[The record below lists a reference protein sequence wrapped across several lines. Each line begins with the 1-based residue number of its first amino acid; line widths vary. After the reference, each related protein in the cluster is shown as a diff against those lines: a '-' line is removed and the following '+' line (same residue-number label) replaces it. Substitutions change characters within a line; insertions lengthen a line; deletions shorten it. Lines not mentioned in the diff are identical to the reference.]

1 MRRKATVLTLALAGS
16 VLVPAPASAG
26 ASEWRNVSSAA
37 LKTAGTLD
45 HLDVVSAKAAFA
57 IGTEQGRVK
66 LLRWNGKAWQ
76 RQKSSWNF
84 LPTGIAA
91 AGPKKAWA
99 IGFTAA
105 GSSAALYWNGKAWKK
120 VAYPSPPLAGILP
133 ALPMQIAA
141 SKDGAAFSIAG
152 LNATNGGPT
161 SLMRWNGARWVKVA
175 IPMPGN
181 TSLSAISV
189 RGKNDVWVGG
199 TEPNVAAHA
208 LPVTWHWNGKSW
220 KRIPI
225 PGDWGLVGTTQNAMT
240 DLLAVSS
247 TSVYAL
253 RSQNA
258 GALLHWNGK
267 IWSEVATPLG
277 IAPYRLAAIGTRGVW
292 VLPVP
297 HGLRNSNYFRWTG
310 TWTSYNGPARSGT
323 TSLSDIDWM
332 PGTRQVVGVGNTA
345 RKGGQFP
352 IIEVFKSWG

>member
-1 MRRKATVLTLALAGS
+1 MRRKAMVLTLALTGS
-16 VLVPAPASAG
+16 VLVSAPASA
-26 ASEWRNVSSAA
+26 AAKDWRNVSSAA

-45 HLDVVSAKAAFA
+45 HLDVVSAKSAFA
-57 IGTEQGRVK
+57 IGTEQARVK

-99 IGFTAA
+99 IGFTTT

-120 VAYPSPPLAGILP
+120 VAYPSPPLAGVLP

-152 LNATNGGPT
+152 LNAANGGPT
-161 SLMRWNGARWVKVA
+161 SLMRWNGARWVKA
-175 IPMPGN
+175 SIPMPAN

-189 RGKNDVWVGG
+189 RAKNDVWVGG
-199 TEPNVAAHA
+199 TVPNVVAHA

-220 KRIPI
+220 KQIPI
-225 PGDWGLVGTTQNAMT
+225 PGDWGLAGTTQNAMA
-240 DLLAVSS
+240 DLLAVSA

-267 IWSEVATPLG
+267 TWTEIPTPLG
-277 IAPYRLAAIGTRGVW
+277 IAPYRLAGNESGGVW
-292 VLPVP
+292 VLPAP
-297 HGLRNSNYFRWTG
+297 HGLRSSEYFHWGR
-310 TWTSYNGPARSGT
+310 TWSSFSGPRRSGT
-323 TSLSDIDWM
+323 TSLKDIDWI
-332 PGTRQVVGVGNTA
+332 PGTRRVVGVGNTA

-352 IIEVFKSWG
+352 IIEIFK